1 MNQINNSKKIYHAA
15 IYVRLSKEDG
25 DVATAGKRES
35 NSISNQKNLI
45 KNFLKDKKDIVV
57 VSERVDDGYSGS
69 NFERPA
75 FQMMLEDIKK
85 GIVDCVVVKDLSR
98 FGREYIDAG
107 KYIERLFPA
116 LGVRFIAVNDH
127 YDSLEGK
134 SQADEIVIPF
144 KNLINDAYCR
154 DISIK
159 IRSHLEVKRKNGEYI
174 GAFTPYG
181 YQKDSDNKNKL
192 VIDVYAADIVKEIY
206 RMKLSGMS
214 QTAIA
219 NALNKQ
225 GVLSP
230 MEYKHSL
237 GIRIQDNF
245 KTHEQAE
252 WSAMSV
258 KRILENEVYT
268 GTLVQGKRTTPNHK
282 VKKLMKKPET
292 DWVRIEKNHEAIL
305 SEREFALVQRLLGM
319 LEHTD
324 KGRTKQTIR
333 NCVTV
338 LQNDPVLKKA
348 IKRNEL
354 SGRMDIVKE
363 VPWERRNNTPTVTDT
378 DEYNL
383 KMYLEE
389 HYEITSERV
398 IKAGIDIVSNEN
410 KYHPI
415 RDYLESLVWDGI
427 PRIENMLPHF
437 LGAEKSKYTIG
448 VMKMHM
454 LAAISRIYEP
464 GIKYDI
470 MLCLVGSQG
479 AGKSTFFK
487 YLAIKEEWFSDNL
500 DHLDDENIYRK
511 LQNHWIIEMGEMKA
525 TITAKNIEQIK
536 SFLSRQKETYKVPYE
551 VHPEDR
557 PRQCVFC
564 GTSNDLNFLPLD
576 RTGNRRFAPVMTDMS
591 KAEVHILD
599 NEAESK
605 AYIEQAWA
613 EAMVLY
619 RRGNVFLGFT
629 KEIEEEAKR
638 LQKEFMPE
646 DTNAGIIQA
655 FLDDYDDEYVCTRI
669 LFDEALHRTGEM
681 KQWEGKEIANIMN
694 NAIEGWKPH
703 GTHRFG
709 KEYGI
714 QRSWKRIEE
723 SVKKDKDGFMKV
735 PEQLEIPFE

>member
-1 MNQINNSKKIYHAA
+1 MNHINNSKKIYHAA

-25 DVATAGKRES
+25 DVATVGKRES
-35 NSISNQKNLI
+35 NSISNQKDLI

-116 LGVRFIAVNDH
+116 LGVRFIAINDH

-192 VIDVYAADIVKEIY
+192 VIDVYAAGIVKEIY

-219 NALNKQ
+219 NVLNKQ

-292 DWVRIEKNHEAIL
+292 DWVRIEKNHEAIV
-305 SEREFALVQRLLGM
+305 SEREFALVQRLLGIDTRTSPNEEKVYPLSGLVVCGDCGAM
-319 LEHTD
+319 MIKRDVPAGGKIYAYYICSRHAATKECAAHRIPMKKLEE
-324 KGRTKQTIR
+324 
-333 NCVTV
+333 TV
-338 LQNDPVLKKA
+338 LELVKIHIENILDMKKIMDFIHA
-348 IKRNEL
+348 VPFQELDIKEL
-354 SGRMDIVKE
+354 ETRKE
-363 VPWERRNNTPTVTDT
+363 AKEKEANRCR
-378 DEYNL
+378 EL
-383 KMYLEE
+383 
-389 HYEITSERV
+389 
-398 IKAGIDIVSNEN
+398 
-410 KYHPI
+410 
-415 RDYLESLVWDGI
+415 RDYLYEDFREGIISKEDYKELHDGYTEKRKKAEEAIRNIDQQIREILESKSDKYHWLDYFAAHQNIQEITRTVAVELIDQILIYDKKHIEVRFNFDDCYQSLLRQIQSMGCDISTNMDG
-427 PRIENMLPHF
+427 RIE
-437 LGAEKSKYTIG
+437 I
-448 VMKMHM
+448 
-454 LAAISRIYEP
+454 
-464 GIKYDI
+464 
-470 MLCLVGSQG
+470 
-479 AGKSTFFK
+479 
-487 YLAIKEEWFSDNL
+487 
-500 DHLDDENIYRK
+500 
-511 LQNHWIIEMGEMKA
+511 
-525 TITAKNIEQIK
+525 
-536 SFLSRQKETYKVPYE
+536 QKRE
-551 VHPEDR
+551 V
-557 PRQCVFC
+557 V
-564 GTSNDLNFLPLD
+564 
-576 RTGNRRFAPVMTDMS
+576 
-591 KAEVHILD
+591 
-599 NEAESK
+599 
-605 AYIEQAWA
+605 
-613 EAMVLY
+613 
-619 RRGNVFLGFT
+619 
-629 KEIEEEAKR
+629 
-638 LQKEFMPE
+638 
-646 DTNAGIIQA
+646 
-655 FLDDYDDEYVCTRI
+655 
-669 LFDEALHRTGEM
+669 
-681 KQWEGKEIANIMN
+681 
-694 NAIEGWKPH
+694 
-703 GTHRFG
+703 
-709 KEYGI
+709 
-714 QRSWKRIEE
+714 
-723 SVKKDKDGFMKV
+723 
-735 PEQLEIPFE
+735 

>member
-1 MNQINNSKKIYHAA
+1 MEEKKYLKWYNKIGYGSGDIAGNVVYAFLTSFMMVYLTDSVGLAA
-15 IYVRLSKEDG
+15 G
-25 DVATAGKRES
+25 
-35 NSISNQKNLI
+35 
-45 KNFLKDKKDIVV
+45 VV
-57 VSERVDDGYSGS
+57 GT
-69 NFERPA
+69 
-75 FQMMLEDIKK
+75 L
-85 GIVDCVVVKDLSR
+85 
-98 FGREYIDAG
+98 
-107 KYIERLFPA
+107 
-116 LGVRFIAVNDH
+116 IAVSKLFDGFTDIFFGSMIDKTH
-127 YDSLEGK
+127 SKMGK
-134 SQADEIVIPF
+134 AKPWM
-144 KNLINDAYCR
+144 LY
-154 DISIK
+154 
-159 IRSHLEVKRKNGEYI
+159 GYI
-174 GAFTPYG
+174 GC
-181 YQKDSDNKNKL
+181 
-192 VIDVYAADIVKEIY
+192 
-206 RMKLSGMS
+206 
-214 QTAIA
+214 AI
-219 NALNKQ
+219 
-225 GVLSP
+225 
-230 MEYKHSL
+230 
-237 GIRIQDNF
+237 
-245 KTHEQAE
+245 
-252 WSAMSV
+252 
-258 KRILENEVYT
+258 
-268 GTLVQGKRTTPNHK
+268 TLVCCFAVPVSWGTTAK
-282 VKKLMKKPET
+282 YAWFFISYT
-292 DWVRIEKNHEAIL
+292 
-305 SEREFALVQRLLGM
+305 LLNGVFY
-319 LEHTD
+319 TA
-324 KGRTKQTIR
+324 IR

-363 VPWERRNNTPTVTDT
+363 VPWERRNNSPTVTDT

-389 HYEITSERV
+389 HYEITSESV

-619 RRGNVFLGFT
+619 RQGNVFLGFT

-681 KQWEGKEIANIMN
+681 KQWESKEIANIMN

-714 QRSWKRIEE
+714 QRSWKRMED
-723 SVKKDKDGFMKV
+723 SVKKDKDGFMEV

>member
-1 MNQINNSKKIYHAA
+1 MKKE
-15 IYVRLSKEDG
+15 L
-25 DVATAGKRES
+25 T
-35 NSISNQKNLI
+35 NISEKSLM
-45 KNFLKDKKDIVV
+45 
-57 VSERVDDGYSGS
+57 E
-69 NFERPA
+69 
-75 FQMMLEDIKK
+75 LED
-85 GIVDCVVVKDLSR
+85 VVNEEMLTTED
-98 FGREYIDAG
+98 
-107 KYIERLFPA
+107 
-116 LGVRFIAVNDH
+116 VN
-127 YDSLEGK
+127 
-134 SQADEIVIPF
+134 
-144 KNLINDAYCR
+144 N
-154 DISIK
+154 
-159 IRSHLEVKRKNGEYI
+159 
-174 GAFTPYG
+174 
-181 YQKDSDNKNKL
+181 
-192 VIDVYAADIVKEIY
+192 
-206 RMKLSGMS
+206 
-214 QTAIA
+214 
-219 NALNKQ
+219 
-225 GVLSP
+225 
-230 MEYKHSL
+230 
-237 GIRIQDNF
+237 
-245 KTHEQAE
+245 
-252 WSAMSV
+252 
-258 KRILENEVYT
+258 
-268 GTLVQGKRTTPNHK
+268 
-282 VKKLMKKPET
+282 
-292 DWVRIEKNHEAIL
+292 
-305 SEREFALVQRLLGM
+305 M

-338 LQNDPVLKKA
+338 LQNDPVLEKA

-363 VPWERRNNTPTVTDT
+363 VPWERRNNSPTVTDT
-378 DEYNL
+378 DENNL

-389 HYEITSERV
+389 NYELTSERV

-415 RDYLESLVWDGI
+415 RDYLESLVWDRI

-619 RRGNVFLGFT
+619 RQGNVFLGFT

-655 FLDDYDDEYVCTRI
+655 FLDDYDDDYVCTRI
-669 LFDEALHRTGEM
+669 LFDEALHRTGEKM
-681 KQWEGKEIANIMN
+681 CIRDRTGIEMFRKLLDEAQAGDNIGALLRGIKREDVERGQVLTAPGTVTCHTKFTAQVYVLTKDEGGRHTPFFNNYRPQFYFRTTDVTGVCNLPEGTEMCMPGDNVEMTIELIHPIAMEQGLNF
-694 NAIEGWKPH
+694 AIREG
-703 GTHRFG
+703 GRTVG
-709 KEYGI
+709 SGAVATI
-714 QRSWKRIEE
+714 IE
-723 SVKKDKDGFMKV
+723 
-735 PEQLEIPFE
+735 

>member
-35 NSISNQKNLI
+35 NSISNQKDLI

-116 LGVRFIAVNDH
+116 LGVRFIAINDH

-192 VIDVYAADIVKEIY
+192 VIDVYAAGIVKEIY

-219 NALNKQ
+219 NVLNKQ

-292 DWVRIEKNHEAIL
+292 DWVRIEKNHEAIV
-305 SEREFALVQRLLGM
+305 SEREFALVQRLLGIDTRTSPNEEKVYPLSGLVVCGDCGAM
-319 LEHTD
+319 MIKRDVPAGGKIYAYYICSRHAATKECAAHRIPMKKLEE
-324 KGRTKQTIR
+324 
-333 NCVTV
+333 TV
-338 LQNDPVLKKA
+338 LELVKIHIENILDMKKNMDFIHA
-348 IKRNEL
+348 VPFQELDIKEL
-354 SGRMDIVKE
+354 ETRKE
-363 VPWERRNNTPTVTDT
+363 AKEKEANRCR
-378 DEYNL
+378 EL
-383 KMYLEE
+383 
-389 HYEITSERV
+389 
-398 IKAGIDIVSNEN
+398 
-410 KYHPI
+410 
-415 RDYLESLVWDGI
+415 RDYLYEDFREGIISKEDYKELHDGYTEKRKKAEEAIRNIDQQIREILESKSDKYHWLDYFAAHQNIQEITRTVAVELIDQILIYDKKHIEVRFNFDDCYQSLLRQIQSMGCDISTNMDG
-427 PRIENMLPHF
+427 RIE
-437 LGAEKSKYTIG
+437 I
-448 VMKMHM
+448 
-454 LAAISRIYEP
+454 
-464 GIKYDI
+464 
-470 MLCLVGSQG
+470 
-479 AGKSTFFK
+479 
-487 YLAIKEEWFSDNL
+487 
-500 DHLDDENIYRK
+500 
-511 LQNHWIIEMGEMKA
+511 
-525 TITAKNIEQIK
+525 
-536 SFLSRQKETYKVPYE
+536 QKRE
-551 VHPEDR
+551 V
-557 PRQCVFC
+557 V
-564 GTSNDLNFLPLD
+564 
-576 RTGNRRFAPVMTDMS
+576 
-591 KAEVHILD
+591 
-599 NEAESK
+599 
-605 AYIEQAWA
+605 
-613 EAMVLY
+613 
-619 RRGNVFLGFT
+619 
-629 KEIEEEAKR
+629 
-638 LQKEFMPE
+638 
-646 DTNAGIIQA
+646 
-655 FLDDYDDEYVCTRI
+655 
-669 LFDEALHRTGEM
+669 
-681 KQWEGKEIANIMN
+681 
-694 NAIEGWKPH
+694 
-703 GTHRFG
+703 
-709 KEYGI
+709 
-714 QRSWKRIEE
+714 
-723 SVKKDKDGFMKV
+723 
-735 PEQLEIPFE
+735 

>member
-292 DWVRIEKNHEAIL
+292 DWVRIEKNHEAIV

-735 PEQLEIPFE
+735 PEQLELPFE

>member
-1 MNQINNSKKIYHAA
+1 M
-15 IYVRLSKEDG
+15 E
-25 DVATAGKRES
+25 
-35 NSISNQKNLI
+35 
-45 KNFLKDKKDIVV
+45 
-57 VSERVDDGYSGS
+57 
-69 NFERPA
+69 
-75 FQMMLEDIKK
+75 LEDI
-85 GIVDCVVVKDLSR
+85 
-98 FGREYIDAG
+98 
-107 KYIERLFPA
+107 
-116 LGVRFIAVNDH
+116 VNKEM
-127 YDSLEGK
+127 LTTE
-134 SQADEIVIPF
+134 
-144 KNLINDAYCR
+144 
-154 DISIK
+154 
-159 IRSHLEVKRKNGEYI
+159 
-174 GAFTPYG
+174 
-181 YQKDSDNKNKL
+181 
-192 VIDVYAADIVKEIY
+192 DV
-206 RMKLSGMS
+206 
-214 QTAIA
+214 
-219 NALNKQ
+219 NN
-225 GVLSP
+225 
-230 MEYKHSL
+230 
-237 GIRIQDNF
+237 
-245 KTHEQAE
+245 
-252 WSAMSV
+252 
-258 KRILENEVYT
+258 
-268 GTLVQGKRTTPNHK
+268 
-282 VKKLMKKPET
+282 
-292 DWVRIEKNHEAIL
+292 
-305 SEREFALVQRLLGM
+305 M

-363 VPWERRNNTPTVTDT
+363 VPWERRNNSPTVTDT
-378 DEYNL
+378 DENNL

-389 HYEITSERV
+389 NYELTSERV

-619 RRGNVFLGFT
+619 RQGNVFLGFT

-638 LQKEFMPE
+638 LEKINIGAGKEVQEFLERHGSTPLKTAATLAELVRRPELSYEALAELDPNRPELPE
-646 DTNAGIIQA
+646 DVIEQININIKYDGYIRRQLQQVAQ
-655 FLDDYDDEYVCTRI
+655 FKKMESRKLDENFDYSTVGSLRR
-669 LFDEALHRTGEM
+669 EAVQKLNLY
-681 KQWEGKEIANIMN
+681 KPANIGQ
-694 NAIEGWKPH
+694 ASRIAGVSPADISVLLVHLEQSRHAGH
-703 GTHRFG
+703 GEEK
-709 KEYGI
+709 KE
-714 QRSWKRIEE
+714 
-723 SVKKDKDGFMKV
+723 
-735 PEQLEIPFE
+735 L

>member
-1 MNQINNSKKIYHAA
+1 MKKE
-15 IYVRLSKEDG
+15 L
-25 DVATAGKRES
+25 T
-35 NSISNQKNLI
+35 NISEKSLM
-45 KNFLKDKKDIVV
+45 
-57 VSERVDDGYSGS
+57 E
-69 NFERPA
+69 
-75 FQMMLEDIKK
+75 LED
-85 GIVDCVVVKDLSR
+85 VVNEEMLTTED
-98 FGREYIDAG
+98 
-107 KYIERLFPA
+107 
-116 LGVRFIAVNDH
+116 VN
-127 YDSLEGK
+127 
-134 SQADEIVIPF
+134 
-144 KNLINDAYCR
+144 N
-154 DISIK
+154 
-159 IRSHLEVKRKNGEYI
+159 
-174 GAFTPYG
+174 
-181 YQKDSDNKNKL
+181 
-192 VIDVYAADIVKEIY
+192 
-206 RMKLSGMS
+206 
-214 QTAIA
+214 
-219 NALNKQ
+219 
-225 GVLSP
+225 
-230 MEYKHSL
+230 
-237 GIRIQDNF
+237 
-245 KTHEQAE
+245 
-252 WSAMSV
+252 
-258 KRILENEVYT
+258 
-268 GTLVQGKRTTPNHK
+268 
-282 VKKLMKKPET
+282 
-292 DWVRIEKNHEAIL
+292 
-305 SEREFALVQRLLGM
+305 M

-338 LQNDPVLKKA
+338 LQNDPVLEKA

-363 VPWERRNNTPTVTDT
+363 VPWERRNNSPTVTDT
-378 DEYNL
+378 DENNL

-389 HYEITSERV
+389 NYELTSERV

-437 LGAEKSKYTIG
+437 LGVEKSKYTIG

-525 TITAKNIEQIK
+525 TVTAKNIEQIK

-619 RRGNVFLGFT
+619 RQGNVFLGFT

-646 DTNAGIIQA
+646 SYRN
-655 FLDDYDDEYVCTRI
+655 FLMTTMTIMYVQE
-669 LFDEALHRTGEM
+669 FYSM
-681 KQWEGKEIANIMN
+681 KRYMNRRNETVEGKEIANIMK

-714 QRSWKRIEE
+714 QRSWKRMKD
-723 SVKKDKDGFMKV
+723 SVKKDKDGFIEV